1 MTPLPP
7 PTIASLEQEE
17 RDLVLPRFTH
27 DEVWLLGS
35 RLAERARRERLAVMI
50 DIRRPGS
57 ILFRAAMSG
66 TTGDQDCWVERKSA
80 TALRFEA
87 STLLVGLR
95 LEADGRDPFADGWLD
110 AVRYTLAGGAVPIRV
125 AGAGVVAVATV
136 SGLASQDDH
145 ALVVDG
151 LRGLVTG

>member
-1 MTPLPP
+1 MTPLPLP
-7 PTIASLEQEE
+7 SIASLEQEE

-35 RLAERARRERLAVMI
+35 RLAERARREILPVMI

-66 TTGDQDCWVERKSA
+66 TTADQDSWVERKSA
-80 TALRFEA
+80 TAFRFEA

-95 LEADGRDPFADGWLD
+95 LEKYLGQA
-110 AVRYTLAGGAVPIRV
+110 RY
-125 AGAGVVAVATV
+125 
-136 SGLASQDDH
+136 
-145 ALVVDG
+145 
-151 LRGLVTG
+151 